1 MQAGQGR
8 YAWFRSSVMRVSR
21 QKGGT
26 RMNPPPAAEGELDMA
41 HLRHAL
47 WRRKWSILIPTLL
60 VALVSGIGVNLLT
73 PKYKSEARVL
83 IENRENIFLRPE
95 AEKATERTAR
105 VRSLAER
112 LVAAGS
118 HAGDARHHQG
128 SSPYDAGG
136 ARPGS
141 LLRAA
146 ECLSGRKIS
155 GDFHRISVRRS
166 GACGERRDCDFA
178 GLSGSAADRQAG
190 SDARRRAM

>member
-1 MQAGQGR
+1 MCLAPEL
-8 YAWFRSSVMRVSR
+8 VMRVTMHIGSNGMDTPR
-21 QKGGT
+21 
-26 RMNPPPAAEGELDMA
+26 AAGDEVDMA
-41 HLRHAL
+41 RLRHAL
-47 WRRKWSILIPTLL
+47 WRRRWSILIPTLL
-60 VALVSGIGVNLLT
+60 VAIAAGVIVNLLT

-136 ARPGS
+136 ARPGG
-141 LLRAA
+141 LLRPA

-155 GDFHRISVRRS
+155 GDFHRISVR
-166 GACGERRDCDFA
+166 
-178 GLSGSAADRQAG
+178 
-190 SDARRRAM
+190 